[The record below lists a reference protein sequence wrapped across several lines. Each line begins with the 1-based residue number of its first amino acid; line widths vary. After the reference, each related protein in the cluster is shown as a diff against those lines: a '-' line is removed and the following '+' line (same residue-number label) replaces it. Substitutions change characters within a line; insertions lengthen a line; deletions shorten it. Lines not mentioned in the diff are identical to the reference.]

1 MLAVEFETHVE
12 NGIIKIPEKYRQMVE
27 GDLKIII
34 LKEEEKSKV
43 PTKQKVANIKRL
55 LKQIKSKNVFKD
67 IENPG
72 TWQKA
77 VRDEWK

>member
-12 NGIIKIPEKYRQMVE
+12 NGIIKIPEKYRQIAE

-34 LKEEEKSKV
+34 LKEEEKPKA

-55 LKQIKSKNVFKD
+55 LKQIKSKNIFQD

-72 TWQKA
+72 KWQKA
-77 VRDEWK
+77 IRDEWK